1 MLNVYHD
8 RGIIKWAA
16 FDALSGF
23 NSMLKEMRR
32 RLGKVNKPILSVD
45 DFEILNRQLH
55 EALLD
60 NLEIEIT
67 YYENGYSKTS
77 FGKIKKL
84 DYNNKMIILTTLE
97 KISAYD
103 ILMIDLV

>member
-1 MLNVYHD
+1 MLNVYQD

-16 FDALSGF
+16 FDALNGF

-32 RLGKVNKPILSVD
+32 RLGKIDKPILSVD
-45 DFEILNRQLH
+45 DFETLNRQLQD
-55 EALLD
+55 ALLE

-84 DYNNKMIILTTLE
+84 DYNSKKIILTTLE

-103 ILMIDLV
+103 ILMIDLL